1 MLKMAL
7 PAFII
12 PGLII
17 MFVSF
22 AVQTNHA
29 LENAY
34 GSAEEIMEFIMNQC
48 IRYDA
53 VVLKIQSRHREEL
66 SQKAT
71 ELSRE
76 LMYDDAL
83 SADRLDEFV
92 ADQRIDGILFLD
104 NELNVVQSAGMSIPT
119 EDICREISGM
129 DGDTKENV
137 RTFELS
143 ADDISFNFGAVRRFD
158 GKGFVVCFGK
168 DAETVDQKIT
178 PENMLVGYQVA
189 MDGTVIITD
198 GSRVIAANDESFQ
211 GMAVD
216 ECPFIGKLD
225 LTRVSDCLIRVEING
240 NTYYGSSAVLGKYNI
255 YVLIPR
261 NKIFVN
267 RSTVMAYTLS
277 AYVFV
282 WIIIVMMY
290 HDSERRRMEELE
302 RQQNISSAIGKIY
315 TAYYL
320 VDMEKGTIEL
330 LKGNDGLIKKGE
342 NAAEII
348 DSLIDDYISED
359 YRDSAREFADL
370 STVKERTEDRE
381 TVTFTFRTVNGKW
394 YNSSLIPKKILSD
407 GTIAS
412 VIFTVR
418 DITEQRNR
426 QEEFQD
432 KLIETNKSLRETV
445 NMLWSLKSIFFTSF
459 YVNLNEDTYS
469 SYFLAPWLKN
479 MVPEKGCFTK
489 LVHDLINATV
499 LEEDRS
505 GLAEMLTPEYIRSSL
520 HKESL
525 SDVRQ
530 SYYADYRSIRFGQIK
545 WCRITVVMVEL
556 NDDGTPKFV
565 WALLQDITEQKNKE
579 IEYQQKI
586 IDSAREAEQ
595 ANAAKTEFLRRMSH
609 DIRTPINGIMGM
621 LDIADHFPD
630 DMEKQTECR
639 HKVRDASGFLFDL
652 VNDVLD
658 MSKMESGEVTIDE
671 IPFDLHELI
680 AEIGPLVEVQ
690 AVEKG
695 LHFETCSDGLK
706 NTHLIGSPLHLRQ
719 ILLNIAGNAV
729 KYNKPGGMI
738 KLSSREAAGDGK
750 KAVIVFTCEDTG
762 IGMSREFQEHMFE
775 PFTQEN
781 ASARTTFTGTGLGL
795 SIVKKLVDK
804 MNGKIDVESEKGKGT
819 VFTITLPFI
828 IDSSA
833 SDNESVSEE
842 KAGTVKGARILL
854 VEDNDLNMEIAQ
866 FTLENE
872 GAVITKAFNGQEA
885 VDIFEKSEP
894 NSFDAI
900 LMDIMMPVMD
910 GIAATKAIRAMERPD
925 ADIPIIAM
933 TANAFADDVKRNKEA
948 GMNDQ
953 ISKPLDAQKIISVL
967 SRYIGK

>member
-216 ECPFIGKLD
+216 ECHFIGKLD
-225 LTRVSDCLIRVEING
+225 LTRVSDCLTRVEING

-342 NAAEII
+342 NTAEII

-505 GLAEMLTPEYIRSSL
+505 RLAAMLTPEYIRSSL
-520 HKESL
+520 HRESL
-525 SDVRQ
+525 SAVRQ

-639 HKVRDASGFLFDL
+639 QKVRDASGFLFDL